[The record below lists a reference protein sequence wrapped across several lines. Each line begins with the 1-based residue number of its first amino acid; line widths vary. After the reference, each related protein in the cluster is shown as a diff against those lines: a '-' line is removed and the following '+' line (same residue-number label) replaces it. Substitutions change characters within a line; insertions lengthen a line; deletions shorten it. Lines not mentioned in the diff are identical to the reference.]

1 MSNQSPEALLAIVDG
16 ARQSEIDREGAIHQ
30 LKDFPTEAVIARLIQ
45 ALEDSDSGVRWAA
58 ASTLIEFGDPVARP
72 LLHTLV
78 EKNDS
83 VWLREGAYRVFHD
96 TRSAKIQAA
105 TADVV
110 KALKGPAAGLM
121 TTETAVKAL
130 GKLG

>member
-1 MSNQSPEALLAIVDG
+1 MSNQSPEALLAVIDSAG
-16 ARQSEIDREGAIHQ
+16 SSSLDREGAIHQ
-30 LKDFPTEAVIARLIQ
+30 LKEFPTPAVIDRLIR
-45 ALEDSDSGVRWAA
+45 ALEDDDSGVRWAA
-58 ASTLIEFGDPVARP
+58 ATTLIEFGKAAAAP
-72 LLHTLV
+72 LLRTLV

-96 TRSAKIQAA
+96 THDATVQAL

-121 TTETAVKAL
+121 TTEAAVKAL

>member
-1 MSNQSPEALLAIVDG
+1 MSNQSPEALLAIIDNAG
-16 ARQSEIDREGAIHQ
+16 SSTLDREGAIHQ
-30 LKDFPTEAVIARLIQ
+30 LKGSPTPAVIERLIQ
-45 ALEDSDSGVRWAA
+45 ALEDNDSGVRWAA
-58 ASTLIEFGDPVARP
+58 ATTLIEFGQAAAAP
-72 LLHTLV
+72 LLRTLV

-83 VWLREGAYRVFHD
+83 VWLREGAYRIFHD
-96 TRSAKIQAA
+96 THDATVQAL

-121 TTETAVKAL
+121 TTEAAVKAL

>member
-1 MSNQSPEALLAIVDG
+1 MSNQSPEALLAVIDNG
-16 ARQSEIDREGAIHQ
+16 GSSTLDREDAIHQ
-30 LKDFPTEAVIARLIQ
+30 LKEFPTPAVIDRLIR
-45 ALEDSDSGVRWAA
+45 ALEDDDSGVRWAA
-58 ASTLIEFGDPVARP
+58 ATTLIEFGKAAAAP
-72 LLHTLV
+72 LLRTLV

-96 TRSAKIQAA
+96 THDATVQAL

-121 TTETAVKAL
+121 TTEAAVKAL

>member
-83 VWLREGAYRVFHD
+83 TWVREGAYRFFHD

-110 KALKGPAAGLM
+110 KALKGPSAGLM

-130 GKLG
+130 GKLD

>member
-1 MSNQSPEALLAIVDG
+1 MSNQSPEALLAVIDNG
-16 ARQSEIDREGAIHQ
+16 GSSSLDREGAIHQ
-30 LKDFPTEAVIARLIQ
+30 LKEFPTPAVIDRLIR
-45 ALEDSDSGVRWAA
+45 ALEDDDSGVRWAA
-58 ASTLIEFGDPVARP
+58 ATTLIEFGKAAAAP
-72 LLHTLV
+72 LLRTLV

-96 TRSAKIQAA
+96 THDATVQAL

-121 TTETAVKAL
+121 TTEAAVKAL

>member
-1 MSNQSPEALLAIVDG
+1 MSNQSPEALLALIDHAG
-16 ARQSEIDREGAIHQ
+16 SSSLDREGAIHQ
-30 LKDFPTEAVIARLIQ
+30 LKEFPTPAVIDRLIR
-45 ALEDSDSGVRWAA
+45 ALEDDDSGVRWAA
-58 ASTLIEFGDPVARP
+58 ATTLIEFGKAAAAP
-72 LLHTLV
+72 LLRTLV

-96 TRSAKIQAA
+96 THDATVQAL
-105 TADVV
+105 TVDVV

-121 TTETAVKAL
+121 TTEAAVKAL

>member
-1 MSNQSPEALLAIVDG
+1 MSNQSPEALLATIDQAG
-16 ARQSEIDREGAIHQ
+16 SSSLDREGAIHQ
-30 LKDFPTEAVIARLIQ
+30 LKDFPTPAVIDRLIR
-45 ALEDSDSGVRWAA
+45 ALEDNDSGVRWAA
-58 ASTLIEFGDPVARP
+58 ATTLIEFGKAAAAP
-72 LLHTLV
+72 LLRTLV

-96 TRSAKIQAA
+96 THDATVQAL

-110 KALKGPAAGLM
+110 KALKGPAAGLR
-121 TTETAVKAL
+121 TTEAAVKAL

>member
-1 MSNQSPEALLAIVDG
+1 MSNQSPEALLAVIDNG
-16 ARQSEIDREGAIHQ
+16 GISTLDREGAIHQ
-30 LKDFPTEAVIARLIQ
+30 LKEFPTPAVIDRLIR
-45 ALEDSDSGVRWAA
+45 ALEDDDSGVRWAA
-58 ASTLIEFGDPVARP
+58 ATTLIEFGKAAAAP
-72 LLHTLV
+72 LLRTLV

-96 TRSAKIQAA
+96 THDATVQAL

-121 TTETAVKAL
+121 TTEAAVKAL

>member
-1 MSNQSPEALLAIVDG
+1 MSNQSPEALLAVIDNG
-16 ARQSEIDREGAIHQ
+16 GSSTLDREGAIHQ
-30 LKDFPTEAVIARLIQ
+30 LKEFPTPAVIDRLIR
-45 ALEDSDSGVRWAA
+45 ALEDDDSGVRWAA
-58 ASTLIEFGDPVARP
+58 ATTLIEFGAAAAAP
-72 LLHTLV
+72 LLRTLV

-96 TRSAKIQAA
+96 THDATVQAL
-105 TADVV
+105 TVDVV

-121 TTETAVKAL
+121 TTEAAVKAL

>member
-1 MSNQSPEALLAIVDG
+1 MSNQSPEALLAVIDNG
-16 ARQSEIDREGAIHQ
+16 GSSSLDREGAIHQ
-30 LKDFPTEAVIARLIQ
+30 LKEFPTPAVIDRLIR
-45 ALEDSDSGVRWAA
+45 ALEDDDSGVRWAA
-58 ASTLIEFGDPVARP
+58 ATTLIEFGKAAAAP
-72 LLHTLV
+72 LLRTLV

-96 TRSAKIQAA
+96 THDATVQAL
-105 TADVV
+105 TVDVV

-121 TTETAVKAL
+121 TTEAAVKAL

>member
-1 MSNQSPEALLAIVDG
+1 MSNQSPEALLAVIDNAG
-16 ARQSEIDREGAIHQ
+16 SSSLDREGAIHQ
-30 LKDFPTEAVIARLIQ
+30 LKEFPTPAVIDRLIR
-45 ALEDSDSGVRWAA
+45 ALEDDDSGVRWAA
-58 ASTLIEFGDPVARP
+58 ATTLIEFGKAAAAP
-72 LLHTLV
+72 LLRTLV

-96 TRSAKIQAA
+96 THDATVQAL
-105 TADVV
+105 TVDVV

-121 TTETAVKAL
+121 TTEAAVKAL